1 MSPIRWINNS
11 IKSLMILA
19 IRAYQA
25 GISPIIRPNCR
36 FQPTCSEY
44 FIQALQKKGILLGS
58 FYGIWRV
65 LRCNPFGG
73 KGYDPVE

>member
-11 IKSLMILA
+11 TKSLMILA
-19 IRAYQA
+19 IRAYQS
-25 GISPIIRPNCR
+25 GIAPIIRPNCR

-44 FIQALQKKGILLGS
+44 FIQSLRKKGVFLGS
-58 FYGIWRV
+58 LYGIWRI